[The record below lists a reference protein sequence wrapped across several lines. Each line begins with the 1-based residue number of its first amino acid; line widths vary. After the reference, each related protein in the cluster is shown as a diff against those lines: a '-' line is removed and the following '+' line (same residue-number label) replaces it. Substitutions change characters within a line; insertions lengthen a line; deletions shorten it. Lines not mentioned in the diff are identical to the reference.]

1 LNAVSRVVRA
11 RWVLPID
18 NAPLSGGWIRI
29 AAARIAAVGAGRT
42 PSGAED
48 LGDVAILPGLVNA
61 HTHLELSWMAG
72 RVPQSGS
79 MVDWIRQ
86 LIRARAG
93 GAPGG
98 EAAEVAAAE
107 HAILDL
113 RAAGTALV
121 GDVSNTLIT
130 IPLLDANGVGGV
142 VFHELLGF
150 SVADPEALV
159 RDAWAKVDDR
169 TSSIDRD
176 RKGLAATVVAHAP
189 YSVSPSLMTAI
200 ARAQRAAPLS
210 IHLGESADELEFLRS
225 GRGPFRDLLEDL
237 GVWDAGWTPP
247 GGGPVDYLLDLEYLT
262 PGCLVVHGVHLT
274 VAELERV
281 RERQAVIVTCPRSN
295 EWVGAGMPP
304 VSHFY
309 ASGVPVAIGTDS
321 LASVATLNLFDELA
335 ALRRIAPEVSAA
347 SLLESATRVGA
358 EALGQGERY
367 GTIAPGKRAALVAV
381 RVPAGVTDVEEYLVG
396 GVDPADVTWI

>member
-1 LNAVSRVVRA
+1 LKALPRVVRA

-18 NAPLSGGWIRI
+18 NAPLSGGWIQITGDRI
-29 AAARIAAVGAGRT
+29 AAIGTGRV
-42 PSGAED
+42 PSNAED

-72 RVPQSGS
+72 RVSPSGS

-86 LIRARAG
+86 LMRARMG

-107 HAILDL
+107 RAILDL
-113 RAAGTALV
+113 RASGTALV
-121 GDVSNTLIT
+121 GDISNTLIT
-130 IPLLDANGVGGV
+130 IPLLDTNGVGGV
-142 VFHELLGF
+142 VFHEILGF
-150 SVADPEALV
+150 SVADPDALV

-169 TSSIDRD
+169 TSSIDGRT
-176 RKGLAATVVAHAP
+176 LTATVVAHAP
-189 YSVSPSLMTAI
+189 YSVSPSLMTTI
-200 ARAQRAAPLS
+200 ARAQRVAPLS
-210 IHLGESADELEFLRS
+210 IHLGESADEVEFLRS
-225 GRGPFRDLLEDL
+225 GRGPFRELLENL
-237 GVWDAGWTPP
+237 HVWDAEWTPP

-262 PGCLVVHGVHLT
+262 PGCLIVHGVHLT
-274 VAELERV
+274 VAELERL

-358 EALGQGERY
+358 AALGLGQRY
-367 GTIAPGKRAALVAV
+367 GTIAPGKQAALVAV

-396 GVDPADVTWI
+396 GVDPDDVSWV